1 MIQFKNI
8 TKKYK
13 EAVILSNLSFSID
26 KGSLVAIIGSSGSGK
41 TTTLKM
47 INRLIKPTSGQILID
62 GEDIAGMDLI
72 SLRRNM
78 GYVIQQGGLFP
89 HMTIEENI
97 ELIPGLEKHEC
108 DQIKQRTIELM
119 AMVGLDPK
127 VYLERYPQELSGGQ
141 QQRIGIA
148 RAFANDPKI
157 ILMDEPF
164 SALDPITRTSLQ
176 DELVALQDKM
186 KKTIVFVTHD
196 MSEAIKIAD
205 KICILHK
212 GDLIQYDTA
221 EEILKRPA
229 NDFVASFVGR
239 HRIWES
245 PEYIKAADIM
255 LDEPVSVSPG
265 TSLLRCVE
273 KMRSAHVDTLMI
285 IELQTKKLLGM
296 IRAASIR
303 RISDKNQLVGNVMVP
318 VQFYVG
324 PQNNIVEV
332 LKLINERQVSS
343 IPVLDDEH
351 RLVGM
356 ITKSSLV
363 TTLSEQ
369 YVETEVD

>member
-1 MIQFKNI
+1 
-8 TKKYK
+8 
-13 EAVILSNLSFSID
+13 
-26 KGSLVAIIGSSGSGK
+26 
-41 TTTLKM
+41 
-47 INRLIKPTSGQILID
+47 
-62 GEDIAGMDLI
+62 MDLI

-205 KICILHK
+205 KICILYK
-212 GDLIQYDTA
+212 GELIQYDTA
-221 EEILKRPA
+221 EEILKRPV
-229 NDFVASFVGR
+229 NDFVASFVGK

-285 IELQTKKLLGM
+285 IELHTKKLLGM

-324 PQNNIVEV
+324 PQNNIVDV
-332 LKLINERQVSS
+332 LTLINERQVSS